1 MLRGGSLLA
10 GTRIAVLFAIPL
22 AFLVVRRVRGRGR
35 LAADHRPA
43 PPHRTDA
50 TSRQAPAVAEQAAAP
65 AAAEQAA
72 APRAA
77 APRDASADS
86 SPSCRRVIA
95 QPRRGRN
102 ARSQLIQENRS
113 RRELA
118 QEPAASGLA
127 HSMYFEPAAD
137 PARAARMY
145 GKLGG
150 GSKSSSR
157 EGSFRA
163 RNRATAATPPSP
175 AVSEPVGGRE
185 NDEGG
190 SFGRVSP
197 KSQLRW
203 ATGTPNSATPGS
215 TPGSTTPSRYG
226 SVNAEG
232 WSVLERASRQAASR
246 QPP

>member
-1 MLRGGSLLA
+1 MRKCGFGGVIGED
-10 GTRIAVLFAIPL
+10 GT
-22 AFLVVRRVRGRGR
+22 GCGGGR
-35 LAADHRPA
+35 LGDGWYGYG
-43 PPHRTDA
+43 D
-50 TSRQAPAVAEQAAAP
+50 
-65 AAAEQAA
+65 
-72 APRAA
+72 
-77 APRDASADS
+77 
-86 SPSCRRVIA
+86 
-95 QPRRGRN
+95 
-102 ARSQLIQENRS
+102 
-113 RRELA
+113 
-118 QEPAASGLA
+118 
-127 HSMYFEPAAD
+127 
-137 PARAARMY
+137 

-197 KSQLRW
+197 KSRQRW